1 MCASRFGRLTG
12 SGGRGVHAVSDVV
25 FGRWRSRSMWLFTAA
40 SLLAIGLG
48 AIVMSR
54 HGVDLGI
61 YIRNPI
67 AWLVSGAIAIL
78 LARRGWLIGIAT
90 PLALVV
96 IALSL
101 IGPEQEGVHRWLG
114 AGPIQLNAAALVLP
128 LAIAA
133 FMRERWWLAAPCF
146 LLIAGLLAWQP
157 DISQLAGFA
166 LAATILCASRFGL
179 PGALIAPVLAV
190 GAIIACL
197 LRPDPLAPVP
207 HVEGIVFLAFSE
219 TPIIATGMT
228 VSLALAA
235 LSPLLTWPIPAA
247 RPAAL
252 ALTADF
258 GATSLAFLLGA
269 YPVPLAGYGLS
280 FVVGWWLG
288 FAALAIPKIG
298 ARQG

>member
-1 MCASRFGRLTG
+1 
-12 SGGRGVHAVSDVV
+12 
-25 FGRWRSRSMWLFTAA
+25 MWLFTAA
-40 SLLAIGLG
+40 SLLTTGLG

-54 HGVDLGI
+54 HGIDLSL

-67 AWLVSGAIAIL
+67 AWVVSGAIAIL
-78 LARRGWLIGIAT
+78 LARRGWLTGIAT
-90 PLALVV
+90 PLALIV

-133 FMRERWWLAAPCF
+133 FMRERWWLAAPSF
-146 LLIAGLLAWQP
+146 ALIAGVLAWQP
-157 DISQLAGFA
+157 DISQLAAFG
-166 LAATILCASRFGL
+166 LAVAILGAARFGL
-179 PGALIAPVLAV
+179 PGAIIAPVLAAAAIV
-190 GAIIACL
+190 GCL
-197 LRPDPLAPVP
+197 FRPDPLDPVA

-219 TPIIATGMT
+219 TPLIATGMT
-228 VSLALAA
+228 VSLALTA
-235 LSPLLTWPIPAA
+235 LSPLLLWPIPSA

-252 ALTADF
+252 ALAAYF
-258 GATSLAFLLGA
+258 AATSLAFLLGA

-280 FVVGWWLG
+280 FVAGWWLG
-288 FAALAIPKIG
+288 FAALVIPKTG

>member
-1 MCASRFGRLTG
+1 M
-12 SGGRGVHAVSDVV
+12 SDVV

-67 AWLVSGAIAIL
+67 VWLVSGAIAIL
-78 LARRGWLIGIAT
+78 LARRGWLIGIAA

-146 LLIAGLLAWQP
+146 LLIVGLLAWQP
-157 DISQLAGFA
+157 DISQLAGFI

-179 PGALIAPVLAV
+179 PGAIVTPVLAV
-190 GAIIACL
+190 AALAACLL
-197 LRPDPLAPVP
+197 LRPDPLLPVP

-252 ALTADF
+252 ALTAYF

-280 FVVGWWLG
+280 FVAGWWLG
-288 FAALAIPKIG
+288 FAALAIPKTG

>member
-1 MCASRFGRLTG
+1 
-12 SGGRGVHAVSDVV
+12 
-25 FGRWRSRSMWLFTAA
+25 MWLFTAA
-40 SLLAIGLG
+40 SLLATGLG
-48 AIVMSR
+48 AVVMAR
-54 HGVDLGI
+54 YGIDLGI

-67 AWLVSGAIAIL
+67 AWLVAAAIAML
-78 LARRGWLIGIAT
+78 LARSGWLTGFAA

-101 IGPEQEGVHRWLG
+101 IGPGQEGVHRWLG

-133 FMRERWWLAAPCF
+133 FMRERWWLALPSFA
-146 LLIAGLLAWQP
+146 LILGLLAWQP

-166 LAATILCASRFGL
+166 LAAVILCTARLGL
-179 PGALIAPVLAV
+179 PGAIGTLILAAAAITACVLF
-190 GAIIACL
+190 
-197 LRPDPLAPVP
+197 RPDPLEPVA
-207 HVEGIVFLAFSE
+207 HVEGIVFMAFTE
-219 TPIIATGMT
+219 TPLIATGMV

-235 LSPLLTWPIPAA
+235 LSPLLLWPIPAA

-252 ALTADF
+252 ALTLYF
-258 GATSLAFLLGA
+258 GATSLAFLFGA

-280 FVVGWWLG
+280 FVAGWWLG
-288 FAALAIPKIG
+288 FAALVIPKTG

>member
-1 MCASRFGRLTG
+1 
-12 SGGRGVHAVSDVV
+12 
-25 FGRWRSRSMWLFTAA
+25 MWLFTAA

-48 AIVMSR
+48 AVVMAR

-67 AWLVSGAIAIL
+67 AWLISGAIAIL
-78 LARRGWLIGIAT
+78 LARRGWLTGAAAPI
-90 PLALVV
+90 ALVI

-101 IGPEQEGVHRWLG
+101 LGPEQEGVHRWLG

-133 FMRERWWLAAPCF
+133 FMRERWWLAVPSFA
-146 LLIAGLLAWQP
+146 LIAGVLAWQP
-157 DISQLAGFA
+157 DISQLASFG
-166 LAATILCASRFGL
+166 LAAVILSAARFGL
-179 PGALIAPVLAV
+179 PGAIVGPILAAAAV
-190 GAIIACL
+190 AACL
-197 LRPDPLAPVP
+197 FRPDPLDPVP

-235 LSPLLTWPIPAA
+235 LSPLLLWPIPSA

-252 ALTADF
+252 ALAAYF

-280 FVVGWWLG
+280 FVMGWWLG
-288 FAALAIPKIG
+288 FAALAIPKTG
-298 ARQG
+298 DRQG